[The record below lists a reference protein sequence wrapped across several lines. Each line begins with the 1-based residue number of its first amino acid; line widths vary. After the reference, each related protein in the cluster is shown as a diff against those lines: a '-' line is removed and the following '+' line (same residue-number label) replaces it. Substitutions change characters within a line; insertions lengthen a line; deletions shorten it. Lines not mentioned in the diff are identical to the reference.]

1 METNHSPFTE
11 KENTALR
18 FLNRA
23 ASVYNPHNG
32 PEDIVLEIFFTD
44 IQKTYQMV
52 LGKESC
58 TVLTEGFRPFDARAE
73 AAYPVFEDMAKGRKS
88 PAMELIKGHVK
99 TKGDLRI
106 LKKLEDFFPGLEA
119 GK

>member
-1 METNHSPFTE
+1 METNNISFTE

-23 ASVYNPHNG
+23 ASVYKPHKG

-52 LGKESC
+52 LGKVSC
-58 TVLTEGFRPFDARAE
+58 TVLKENFRPYAARAE
-73 AAYPVFEDMAKGRKS
+73 ATYPVFEDMAKGRKS

-106 LKKLEDFFPGLEA
+106 LKKLDDFFPGLEA
-119 GK
+119 EQ